1 MSGNSDRSTTGIAA
15 KRALL
20 LPMLLAA
27 CGGGGAGQ
35 QQAAPPPKVLVETV
49 RAGAIPNLV
58 ELPGRIE
65 AVRSVEIRARVD
77 GIVERRLFTEGRD
90 VAAGAALFTIDPRDM
105 TAQRQQA
112 AARLQ
117 TARVAR
123 SHAASIVGRFEPLVS
138 RKAISAQEYDAA
150 LSSLR
155 QADASVREAQA
166 AVDRA
171 QLQLD
176 NTTVRAPIGGH
187 IGRAL
192 VSEGGLVSAA
202 AGTLMAQVDQLSPIF
217 ATFSQSSAELLELTQ
232 EIQAGRIS
240 VPDFRRVEVRLLKE
254 NGAEYGIVGYLDF
267 AEQSVDPSTGGRI
280 LRARFDNPARVLL
293 PGQFVR
299 GVVTAGT
306 IQGGITVPER
316 AVQIGA
322 ADAAVFTVG
331 ADGAVVRRGVTLGGQ
346 TGGRWIVG
354 SGLKAGER
362 VIVDGWQRVQPGQKV
377 DAQPAPPAAAA
388 SPAAAR

>member
-1 MSGNSDRSTTGIAA
+1 LLGHSDHRNLGAPARSAISF
-15 KRALL
+15 ALFL
-20 LPMLLAA
+20 TA
-27 CGGGGAGQ
+27 CGGGAGQ
-35 QQAAPPPKVLVETV
+35 QQAPPPPKVLVETL
-49 RAGAIPNLV
+49 RTSAIPNVV

-77 GIVERRLFTEGRD
+77 GIVERRLFAEGSD
-90 VAAGAALFTIDPRDM
+90 VAAGAVLFMIDPRDM

-117 TARVAR
+117 TARVAQ

-155 QADASVREAQA
+155 QTEASVREAQA

-176 NTTVRAPIGGH
+176 HTVVRAPISGH

-192 VSEGGLVSAA
+192 VSEGGLVSGA
-202 AGTLMAQVDQLSPIF
+202 AGTLMAQVDQLTPIF
-217 ATFSQSSAELLELTQ
+217 ATFSQSSAELLALAE
-232 EIQAGRIS
+232 EVRAGRIS
-240 VPDFRRVEVRLLKE
+240 VPDLHHVEVRLVKE
-254 NGAEYGIVGYLDF
+254 DGQEYGVVGRLDF
-267 AEQSVDPSTGGRI
+267 AEQSVDPATGGRI
-280 LRARFDNPARVLL
+280 LRAQFNNPARVLL

-299 GVVTAGT
+299 GMVTAGT
-306 IQGGITVPER
+306 IRNGVTVAER
-316 AVQIGA
+316 AVQIGGA
-322 ADAAVFTVG
+322 EATVFTVG
-331 ADGAVVRRGVTLGGQ
+331 PDGAAARRGVRLGAQ
-346 TGGRWIVG
+346 TNGRWIVNA
-354 SGLKAGER
+354 GLKAGER

-377 DAQPAPPAAAA
+377 DAQPAPSAPSAA
-388 SPAAAR
+388 SAP